1 MEPGFM
7 KKPSNIVTRTLSAL
21 ILAPLVLLAIYLGGI
36 AFNLTILLCSVLMA
50 VEWGRIVRA
59 AATKTLRPLG
69 KLGWNILGFF
79 YVVIPCGCLIALR
92 DLPQGEQMIVIWM
105 LFTIWAVDT
114 GAYFTGIT
122 IGGPKLAPKISP
134 KKTWAGTAGGII
146 AAVLVGL
153 CFALFG
159 IEIQGNTVAN
169 SVIIALLAVVG
180 DLLESAF
187 KRHFMVKDSGNLIPG
202 HGGILDRVDSIVT
215 VAVYVFILQTY
226 I

>member
-1 MEPGFM
+1 M
-7 KKPSNIVTRTLSAL
+7 KKPSNIITRTLSAL

-36 AFNLTILLCSVLMA
+36 AFNVTILLCSVLMA
-50 VEWGRIVRA
+50 VEWGRIVRTA
-59 AATKTLRPLG
+59 TTKTLRPFG

-79 YVVIPCGCLIALR
+79 YVVIHCGCLIALR
-92 DLPQGEQMIVIWM
+92 DLPQGELIVVWM

-114 GAYFTGIT
+114 GAYFAGIT

-134 KKTWAGTAGGII
+134 KKTWAGTAGGVV
-146 AAVLVGL
+146 AAILVGL
-153 CFALFG
+153 CFTLLDV
-159 IEIQGNTVAN
+159 EIKGNTIAN
-169 SVIIALLAVVG
+169 SLVIALLAVVG